1 MALNA
6 KRRPLVTDGAS
17 GIDQLRSKIR
27 HPNNPNRG
35 GLQVT
40 AGRARTAKL
49 SHEAAGACT
58 PHLGVYTEVTADI
71 DGTPWPPPGDRWR
84 VVSRDRGTTKWRRIA
99 LENAIPQL
107 WRSAADLSSQNSTKN
122 GEPKC

>member
-1 MALNA
+1 
-6 KRRPLVTDGAS
+6 VTDGAS

-58 PHLGVYTEVTADI
+58 PHLAVYTEVTADI
-71 DGTPWPPPGDRWR
+71 DGTPWPPQGDRWR
-84 VVSRDRGTTKWRRIA
+84 VVSRDRGTTKWRRIV
-99 LENAIPQL
+99 LENTIPPPR
-107 WRSAADLSSQNSTKN
+107 RSAADFAFSKQHQKWR
-122 GEPKC
+122 P